1 MDAELDQTFPEGGG
15 GGEVPLVAISSDL
28 VDCFVWGWGM
38 FFSLFPVCSSV

>member
-1 MDAELDQTFPEGGG
+1 MQSWTKPFLRGGG